1 MKDQVTAL
9 RKLNIRAAA
18 IYSGQSHQEIL
29 EILENCVFGAYKI
42 VYISPER
49 ISSDIFQTKL
59 RRINV
64 SFFTVDEA
72 HCISQWG
79 YDFRPSYLQITE
91 IRKLKPGVPVLAIT
105 ATATHEVVKDIQ
117 EKRLF
122 KEENVFRMSFARKN
136 LAYIVRHAD
145 NQKLEMYKL
154 LKAIPGSC
162 IIYTRN
168 RIYSQELAEQLCK
181 EGFSATFYHAGIHDY
196 LKVFI
201 KKYSFLF
208 KDKEAA
214 SVYSAVFTE
223 RHAQLRGVLGGI
235 ILPVCIDKGYDEPD
249 FMANHIAESI
259 LFWTLEDVPFEKQA
273 GIFKILLKM

>member
-1 MKDQVTAL
+1 MVILISGKIDMP
-9 RKLNIRAAA
+9 KIIENIKEQIIEEAKKQLFENGYSKTTIRSVAAA
-18 IYSGQSHQEIL
+18 CGIGVGTMYNYFSSKDMLISTFML
-29 EILENCVFGAYKI
+29 EDWKNCTLQMKKLDTSEELIFLE
-42 VYISPER
+42 
-49 ISSDIFQTKL
+49 
-59 RRINV
+59 
-64 SFFTVDEA
+64 
-72 HCISQWG
+72 
-79 YDFRPSYLQITE
+79 
-91 IRKLKPGVPVLAIT
+91 
-105 ATATHEVVKDIQ
+105 
-117 EKRLF
+117 
-122 KEENVFRMSFARKN
+122 
-136 LAYIVRHAD
+136 
-145 NQKLEMYKL
+145 
-154 LKAIPGSC
+154 
-162 IIYTRN
+162 
-168 RIYSQELAEQLCK
+168 
-181 EGFSATFYHAGIHDY
+181 GIHDY